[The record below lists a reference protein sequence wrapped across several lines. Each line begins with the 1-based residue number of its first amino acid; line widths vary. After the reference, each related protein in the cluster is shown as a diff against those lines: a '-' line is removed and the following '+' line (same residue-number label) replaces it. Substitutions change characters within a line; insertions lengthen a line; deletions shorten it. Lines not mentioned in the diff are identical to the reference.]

1 MCWSWEVSLTFA
13 VIDILG
19 LLYSLYRNQYLDR
32 YFVLILSPIAIQE
45 LCQFFLWKFG
55 ITSNT
60 KAFECNN
67 VNLLCNFI
75 ISAVIVLIPV
85 FISFTSYRTI
95 STTHTHFKQVNIFW
109 KYLLWIYVILYICYF
124 ISIIFLYLDGY
135 CIIVGRFGHQVWLHD
150 LGIWGEIIINI
161 YYLSP
166 FFFVLVLYV
175 PRWVVFIPTFLL
187 LTIFITLRIAIG
199 TEAYSVWCW
208 SGIVAISWAVL
219 HVPIAKWLVVSE
231 YISTTS
237 ISYKHLVQFKVIDN
251 IEANMESMETLQ
263 NSIDSDNPQIALI
276 QQDVIEQN
284 NLE

>member
-67 VNLLCNFI
+67 VNLLCSFI
-75 ISAVIVLIPV
+75 ISVVIFLIPV

-109 KYLLWIYVILYICYF
+109 KYLLWIYVIGYICYF
-124 ISIIFLYLDGY
+124 IYLILSYLDGYIY
-135 CIIVGRFGHQVWLHD
+135 CIIVGRSGHQAW
-150 LGIWGEIIINI
+150 IREGEIIINI

-166 FFFVLVLYV
+166 FFFCISFICSQMGCVYTYFF
-175 PRWVVFIPTFLL
+175 VVDNFYY
-187 LTIFITLRIAIG
+187 IA
-199 TEAYSVWCW
+199 
-208 SGIVAISWAVL
+208 
-219 HVPIAKWLVVSE
+219 
-231 YISTTS
+231 
-237 ISYKHLVQFKVIDN
+237 
-251 IEANMESMETLQ
+251 
-263 NSIDSDNPQIALI
+263 NSHWY
-276 QQDVIEQN
+276 
-284 NLE
+284 